1 MSTNSFAHRRRSL
14 LRVLLCV
21 VLAAA
26 CDLAPPPT
34 SPSPSPP
41 PPPIPAPTPG
51 TTQYRVSGVV
61 MDAAD
66 AAPIASATVVL
77 QHTDGQLT
85 TRTGADGAYA
95 FSLDPSQPY
104 RHPFQIV
111 PGDFLGLLITG
122 VGAEK
127 HQGGIGRGH
136 STTVQL
142 LPWGTPDVVHN
153 VRLRPVR
160 TLAAGQSMGLSVEPD
175 SSFSWNQE
183 WDPWFS
189 LSFDTV
195 EEQFRVSVPTDGVLT
210 IEARP
215 EAGGNVAFLT
225 CHHVC
230 ADSFRVRG
238 TLSVPVKAVWS
249 LVYFS
254 VEIPRGTAPQRY
266 EIHTSLR

>member
-1 MSTNSFAHRRRSL
+1 MSTNPFAHRRGSL
-14 LRVLLCV
+14 LRVLMGV

-26 CDLAPPPT
+26 CKSAPAPT
-34 SPSPSPP
+34 FPSASDS
-41 PPPIPAPTPG
+41 PIPAPTPAS
-51 TTQYRVSGVV
+51 THRVSGIV

-66 AAPIASATVVL
+66 SAPIASATVML
-77 QHTDGQLT
+77 RHSEGHLI

-122 VGAEK
+122 DGANP
-127 HQGGIGRGH
+127 GGIGRGH
-136 STTVQL
+136 TTTVQL
-142 LPWGTPDVVHN
+142 LPWGTRDVVHN

-160 TLAAGQSMGLSVEPD
+160 TLAAGQSMGLSVESD
-175 SSFSWNQE
+175 SSLAWNE
-183 WDPWFS
+183 DADPWFFPY
-189 LSFDTV
+189 FDTLK
-195 EEQFRVSVPTDGVLT
+195 EQFGVSVPTDGVLT

-230 ADSFRVRG
+230 GPDSFRVQG
-238 TLSVPVKAVWS
+238 TFSVPVKASWS
-249 LVYFS
+249 QVYFS

-266 EIHTSLR
+266 EIHTFLR

>member
-1 MSTNSFAHRRRSL
+1 MSTNPFAHRRGSL
-14 LRVLLCV
+14 LRVLTGV

-26 CDLAPPPT
+26 CESAPAPT
-34 SPSPSPP
+34 SPSASGS
-41 PPPIPAPTPG
+41 PIPAPTPAS
-51 TTQYRVSGVV
+51 THRVSGIVT
-61 MDAAD
+61 DAAD
-66 AAPIASATVVL
+66 AAPIAGATVVL
-77 QHTDGQLT
+77 QHAQGELR

-95 FSLDPSQPY
+95 FSLDPSEPY

-111 PGDFLGLLITG
+111 LGDFLGLLITG

-127 HQGGIGRGH
+127 NTMLGRGH

-142 LPWGTPDVVHN
+142 LPWGTRDVVHN

-249 LVYFS
+249 LVSFS